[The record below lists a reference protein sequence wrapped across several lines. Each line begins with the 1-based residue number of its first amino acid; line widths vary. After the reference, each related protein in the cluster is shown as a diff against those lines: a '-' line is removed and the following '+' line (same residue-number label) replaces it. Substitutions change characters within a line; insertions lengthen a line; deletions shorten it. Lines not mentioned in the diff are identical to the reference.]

1 MDECDL
7 IIDEMEMSL
16 NLDESSHFSE
26 EEVEEE
32 PNSKEA
38 KVPCGNCSE
47 LVKELG
53 VEIIALKKR
62 QLPRMQIPESLII
75 LNSL

>member
-1 MDECDL
+1 MDECDS

-16 NLDESSHFSE
+16 NLDESSHFS
-26 EEVEEE
+26 EEE

-53 VEIIALKKR
+53 VEIIALRKR

-75 LNSL
+75 LNLL

>member
-1 MDECDL
+1 MDECDS

-26 EEVEEE
+26 EEIEEE

-38 KVPCGNCSE
+38 KC
-47 LVKELG
+47 LV
-53 VEIIALKKR
+53 VTAL
-62 QLPRMQIPESLII
+62 SL
-75 LNSL
+75 

>member
-1 MDECDL
+1 MDECDS

-38 KVPCGNCSE
+38 KVPCENCSE

-53 VEIIALKKR
+53 VEIIASRKR

>member
-53 VEIIALKKR
+53 VEITALRKR

>member
-1 MDECDL
+1 MDECDS

-32 PNSKEA
+32 PNIKEA

-53 VEIIALKKR
+53 VKL
-62 QLPRMQIPESLII
+62 LL
-75 LNSL
+75 

>member
-1 MDECDL
+1 MDECDS

-38 KVPCGNCSE
+38 KVPCGNWSE

-53 VEIIALKKR
+53 VEIIASRKR

>member
-1 MDECDL
+1 MDECDS

-16 NLDESSHFSE
+16 NLDESSYFSE

-32 PNSKEA
+32 LNSKEA

-53 VEIIALKKR
+53 VEIIALKNR
-62 QLPRMQIPESLII
+62 RDNYHVCRFLRV
-75 LNSL
+75 

>member
-1 MDECDL
+1 MEECDS
-7 IIDEMEMSL
+7 INDEMEMSL
-16 NLDESSHFSE
+16 NLDESSYFSE

-32 PNSKEA
+32 LNSKEA

-47 LVKELG
+47 LVKEIG
-53 VEIIALKKR
+53 VGIIAVKKR
-62 QLPRMQIPESLII
+62 QLPRMQNPESPII